1 MVSEDVEKILALII
15 VTLSFLSLPVLLFL
29 FFVVLYIDATYVI
42 RFHYTRDFTD
52 GLIAVGLAIASVGL
66 FLVLRF
72 LAKWIR
78 KS

>member
-29 FFVVLYIDATYVI
+29 FFVVLYIDATYAVKFI
-42 RFHYTRDFTD
+42 YTRDFMD
-52 GLIAVGLAIASVGL
+52 GLIAVALAIVCVGL
-66 FLVLRF
+66 FMALWILT
-72 LAKWIR
+72 KWIR